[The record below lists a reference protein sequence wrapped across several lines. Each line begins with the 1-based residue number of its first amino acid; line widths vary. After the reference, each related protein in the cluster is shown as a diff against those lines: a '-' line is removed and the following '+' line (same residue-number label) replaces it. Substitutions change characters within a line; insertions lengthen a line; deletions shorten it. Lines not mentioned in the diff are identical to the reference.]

1 MSGSFFSASWYRVA
15 ELKPRLRGHARL
27 HRHLYRGRPWYVLE
41 DVANQRVHRFT
52 PAVHSVIGL
61 MDGERT
67 VSEIWT
73 LATERLADDA
83 PTQDEVVRLLGQ
95 LHAADVLQCDV
106 PPDTAELLLRFE
118 RHERQL
124 WKQRLM
130 SPLALRVPLVDP
142 DAALR
147 RVVPF
152 VRPLMGWLGIAL
164 WLAVVGPALFLAG
177 SHWSEL
183 TQNVLDRVLLPEN
196 ALLLWLVFPVVKVFH
211 EIGHGLFCRYFGGEV
226 HDMGLMFLLL
236 TPVPYVDASSASA
249 FQEKRHRA
257 LVSAAGMIVE
267 IFIAAL
273 ALYVWVSVQPGAV
286 RTVAYNVMLVAG
298 VTTLTFNANPL
309 LRFDGYYILS
319 DWIEIPNLRQRAN
332 DYIRYLVE
340 YHLLGAPD
348 AQPPDTGR
356 GERGW
361 LLAYGV
367 GAFFYRILVFVFI
380 LLFVFDLSVVLGTL
394 VAVIAAAAGVLRPA
408 VKGVGFVLASPK
420 LEPVRTRAIAVSG
433 GLLGAVLLLVF
444 ALPLPLR
451 TQVQGVVW
459 TPEESFV
466 RAGSDG
472 IVERFLAAPGATVR
486 KGDPLLQLTDPDLG
500 RTVVALEA
508 RLRGL
513 SVKQRAAGVDDPA
526 RAAMLADEIEHL
538 DRRLAR
544 ARERLAAL
552 VVRSGADGTF
562 VVPRSEDL
570 PGRFVE
576 QGELLAHVL
585 RAETRS
591 VRAVVPQEEIR
602 LLWERLDG
610 VALRT
615 ADRPEETLPGRVTRM
630 VPSASPELPSLALGL
645 QGGGDVAVDPRD
657 REGRSAVAPFFQVD
671 IEAPEL
677 PEEMRVG
684 GRVHV
689 RFDHG
694 LEPLAVRWYRSLRQ
708 LFLARFDV

>member
-1 MSGSFFSASWYRVA
+1 M
-15 ELKPRLRGHARL
+15 
-27 HRHLYRGRPWYVLE
+27 
-41 DVANQRVHRFT
+41 
-52 PAVHSVIGL
+52 
-61 MDGERT
+61 
-67 VSEIWT
+67 
-73 LATERLADDA
+73 
-83 PTQDEVVRLLGQ
+83 
-95 LHAADVLQCDV
+95 
-106 PPDTAELLLRFE
+106 
-118 RHERQL
+118 
-124 WKQRLM
+124 
-130 SPLALRVPLVDP
+130 
-142 DAALR
+142 
-147 RVVPF
+147 
-152 VRPLMGWLGIAL
+152 
-164 WLAVVGPALFLAG
+164 
-177 SHWSEL
+177 
-183 TQNVLDRVLLPEN
+183 
-196 ALLLWLVFPVVKVFH
+196 
-211 EIGHGLFCRYFGGEV
+211 
-226 HDMGLMFLLL
+226 
-236 TPVPYVDASSASA
+236 
-249 FQEKRHRA
+249 
-257 LVSAAGMIVE
+257 
-267 IFIAAL
+267 
-273 ALYVWVSVQPGAV
+273 
-286 RTVAYNVMLVAG
+286 
-298 VTTLTFNANPL
+298 
-309 LRFDGYYILS
+309 
-319 DWIEIPNLRQRAN
+319 
-332 DYIRYLVE
+332 
-340 YHLLGAPD
+340 
-348 AQPPDTGR
+348 
-356 GERGW
+356 
-361 LLAYGV
+361 
-367 GAFFYRILVFVFI
+367 FI
-380 LLFVFDLSVVLGTL
+380 LLFVFDVSVVLGTL

-408 VKGVGFVLASPK
+408 LKGLGFVLSSPK

-433 GLLGAVLLLVF
+433 GILGALLLLVF
-444 ALPLPLR
+444 VLPLPLR

-472 IVERFLAAPGATVR
+472 VVERFLAPPGATVR
-486 KGDPLLQLTDPDLG
+486 KGDPLLQLADPELG
-500 RTVVALEA
+500 LTVAALEA

-544 ARERLAAL
+544 ARERHAAL

-562 VVPRSEDL
+562 VVPRSDDL

-585 RAETRS
+585 HAETRS

-630 VPSASPELPSLALGL
+630 VPAASPELPSLALGL